1 MLSAV
6 SSPSFLEGSMYLLQ
20 VCGGLLLSF
29 VSYTETLN
37 SPSVT

>member
-20 VCGGLLLSF
+20 VCGGLLFF